1 MASRAVTQFAPR
13 KNSTYGPAVN
23 EERSK
28 DATTPAATPEAAGG
42 SVSEASADVGDP
54 ADSVDPME
62 VEDRLVR
69 GAALVL
75 LRQYRRYTQNRLAE
89 LSGISKAT
97 ISAYERGL
105 QEIGETNRR
114 RMLKALRLPSRAW
127 EATVRHV
134 EWLDWLSARSGGGRG
149 EAPESAGVDDLEA
162 IRLEVERIAEAA
174 GREREREVGT
184 LLQLFAHLLS

>member
-1 MASRAVTQFAPR
+1 M
-13 KNSTYGPAVN
+13 N
-23 EERSK
+23 EEHSE
-28 DATTPAATPEAAGG
+28 DATTPEATPGAPGA
-42 SVSEASADVGDP
+42 SVSGAPAEGADPG
-54 ADSVDPME
+54 DSVDPLEM
-62 VEDRLVR
+62 EDRLVR

-114 RMLKALRLPSRAW
+114 RMLRALRLPSRAW

-134 EWLDWLSARSGGGRG
+134 EWLDWLSARSAGGSG
-149 EAPESAGVDDLEA
+149 EAAGSAGADDLRA
-162 IRLEVERIAEAA
+162 IRQEVERIAEAA